1 MWLEPK
7 TDWVSSDYVNYQ
19 DYNRIKNNI
28 AYLKSLAFLL
38 YKPFECDDDLGD
50 DKTSYSDFPYAD
62 EFNSLE
68 NNLDCIRA
76 HTFAFFGDEAK
87 QWYPNNRTPTFE
99 DLNRL
104 ESACLKLYEGLNT
117 QYSSK
122 VRLSIRLGSM
132 KKLKV

>member
-7 TDWVSSDYVNYQ
+7 TDWVSSDYINFS

-28 AYLKSLAFLL
+28 AYLKSLALSL
-38 YKPFECDDDLGD
+38 YPPFVCEELGE
-50 DKTSYSDFPYAD
+50 DKTLYSDFPYAD
-62 EFNSLE
+62 EFNVLE
-68 NNLDCIRA
+68 NNLDCIRT
-76 HTFAFFGDEAK
+76 HTYAFFGDEAK

-122 VRLSIRLGSM
+122 VRLSVRLGSM
-132 KKLKV
+132 KTFKS